1 MILMLPSQF
10 VPHRRGYTVQS
21 LFFFLFPFLLF
32 LVVGFVVG
40 EIVGLL
46 QCLLLR
52 NGEAALN
59 AWALCL
65 AGAG

>member
-21 LFFFLFPFLLF
+21 LFFSPFLWF

-59 AWALCL
+59 AWAPCL